1 MTTVN
6 KRYQYFNGELNTQC
20 EAFWKSTDADKQPTD
35 GIPNGASGIEIDTGN
50 FYFYDGQSKQ
60 WVFQFCLQAGGGE

>member
-6 KRYQYFNGELNTQC
+6 KKYQYFNGELNETC
-20 EAFWKSTDADKQPTD
+20 EAFWKSTDADKEPTD

-50 FYFYDGQSKQ
+50 FFLFDGDTKA
-60 WVFQFCLQAGGGE
+60 WVLQFCLQG